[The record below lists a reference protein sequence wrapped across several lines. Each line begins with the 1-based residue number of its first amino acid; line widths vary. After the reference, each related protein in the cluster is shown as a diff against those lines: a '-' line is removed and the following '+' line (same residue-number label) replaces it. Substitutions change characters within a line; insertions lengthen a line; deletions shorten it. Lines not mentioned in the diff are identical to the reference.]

1 MHNIKRIIITS
12 VVCILVVL
20 LAIATG
26 GVFSKYQQSVV
37 VNEDVNIKV
46 SSGVLASVFSLQEHE
61 AVQTNDGNYHLDA
74 DKIAIN
80 NTNTY
85 YVLPGVD
92 LPKDPHFTILK
103 ETDVEAYL
111 YVEIIN
117 NLGDN
122 NGLSYEVTT
131 DWKKLDIKGENNGDL
146 YVYTGGE
153 ETAKAITKGFDT
165 QDAGLMILQDNKI
178 AVDPVN
184 KSSIT
189 EVSIS
194 FYGYLAQASRGN
206 DASSV
211 FTNCFLTQ

>member
-74 DKIAIN
+74 NI
-80 NTNTY
+80 TVFENTY
-85 YVLPGVD
+85 HVLPGVD

-153 ETAKAITKGFDT
+153 EEAKAITNGFDT
-165 QDAGLMILQDNKI
+165 RNTGLMILQDNKI

>member
-1 MHNIKRIIITS
+1 KRIIVTS
-12 VVCILVVL
+12 FVCILVVL

-37 VNEDVNIKV
+37 ANEEVNIKV
-46 SSGVLASVFSLQEHE
+46 SSGVLASVFTLQEHK
-61 AVQTNDGNYHLDA
+61 AIQTDDGNYHLDA
-74 DKIAIN
+74 NIPVFE
-80 NTNTY
+80 NTY